1 MITFPERTRLAKPHR
16 MDKKGLIRNME
27 LSPQQKRDLTDQVL
41 KIQITNQIDQNTT
54 NIPSGRNVQ
63 QIMVMNIRLKGTE
76 INRDLIASIDEQI
89 GMYLTFIIETE
100 DKKQHL
106 IIHYKEPVSTIRNNK
121 RFSIK
126 KRFETEQDEI
136 IEFNGVTLDE
146 VYENL
151 VRTVAAD
158 ELIDTASNDIGSSI
172 EIQEEIDRLTKKADQ
187 LKKKMYSEKSMR
199 KQIEAKNER
208 QKILNQIQAL
218 KGENI

>member
-158 ELIDTASNDIGSSI
+158 ELIDTASNDIGTSI
-172 EIQEEIDRLTKKADQ
+172 EIQQEINRLTKKADQ

-218 KGENI
+218 KGENL

>member
-1 MITFPERTRLAKPHR
+1 MIIFPERTRLAKPHR

-89 GMYLTFIIETE
+89 GMYLAFIIETE
-100 DKKQHL
+100 YKKQHL

-126 KRFETEQDEI
+126 KCFETEQDEI
-136 IEFNGVTLDE
+136 IEFNGATLDE

-172 EIQEEIDRLTKKADQ
+172 EIQEEINRLTKKADQ

>member
-27 LSPQQKRDLTDQVL
+27 LSKKKKRDLTDQVL

-126 KRFETEQDEI
+126 NRFETEQDEI

>member
-1 MITFPERTRLAKPHR
+1 MIIFPERTRLAKPHR

-89 GMYLTFIIETE
+89 GMHLTFIIETE

-208 QKILNQIQAL
+208 QKILNQIKAL

>member
-126 KRFETEQDEI
+126 NRFETEQDEI
-136 IEFNGVTLDE
+136 
-146 VYENL
+146 
-151 VRTVAAD
+151 
-158 ELIDTASNDIGSSI
+158 IDTASNDIGSSI

>member
-1 MITFPERTRLAKPHR
+1 MIIFPERTQLAKPHR

-54 NIPSGRNVQ
+54 NIPSGRNVH

-89 GMYLTFIIETE
+89 GMYLAFIIETE

-106 IIHYKEPVSTIRNNK
+106 IIHYKEPVSIIRNNK

-126 KRFETEQDEI
+126 KCFETEQDEI
-136 IEFNGVTLDE
+136 IEFNGATLDE

-158 ELIDTASNDIGSSI
+158 ELIDTASNDIGTSI
-172 EIQEEIDRLTKKADQ
+172 EIQQEINRLTKKADQ

>member
-27 LSPQQKRDLTDQVL
+27 LSPQQKRYLTDQVL
-41 KIQITNQIDQNTT
+41 KIQITNQIDKNTT
-54 NIPSGRNVQ
+54 NIPSGRNVN

-89 GMYLTFIIETE
+89 GMYLAFVIETE
-100 DKKQHL
+100 SKNQCL

-121 RFSIK
+121 RFLIK

-136 IEFNGVTLDE
+136 IEFKGVTLDE

-151 VRTVAAD
+151 VKTVAAD
-158 ELIDTASNDIGSSI
+158 EFINTGSSNVGKAI
-172 EIQEEIDRLTKKADQ
+172 QIQEEINRLTKKADQ

-199 KQIEAKNER
+199 KQIEIKNER

-218 KGENI
+218 KGGNI